1 MAFIPQTVPFVAL
14 PTSLRGRITP
24 HQLAVLWVL
33 QSYHPNIWPSIRRV
47 AADTGLSKRQVQY
60 VIRQLVDN
68 GWLTVVRRTDNE
80 GGGDQSNV
88 YHVTI
93 WHECRPE
100 QQATLPPNTP
110 DTPPTGAGDAPP
122 PVQDMHPPYAGDA
135 PPRVQAV
142 HPPGAGHAP
151 KQEQRELKQD
161 ELNKTINTV
170 DFAQTVQADTQGQN
184 QPPAPSGKKRGR
196 KPRTAVPY
204 TPEFDAFWRTY
215 QAIERRASGQ
225 SKPLAWEQ
233 YRTIAVSVPCD
244 ALEAALKAAI
254 REQAAT
260 ERRGGFAAPFPDCF
274 RWLRDGRHEAHL
286 PSARVAPS
294 PQPWQ
299 NAPDGMPF

>member
-24 HQLAVLWVL
+24 HQLSVLWVL

-60 VIRQLVDN
+60 VIQQLVER

-80 GGGDQSNV
+80 DGGNQSNV

-100 QQATLPPNTP
+100 PQSTLAP
-110 DTPPTGAGDAPP
+110 DTPSTPPPGAAPAPP
-122 PVQDMHPPYAGDA
+122 LVQDMHPPGASPA
-135 PPRVQAV
+135 PPLVQAV

-151 KQEQRELKQD
+151 KQEQRELKQE
-161 ELNKTINTV
+161 ELKTNKTV
-170 DFAQTVQADTQGQN
+170 DFAQTVQPDTTGQN
-184 QPPAPSGKKRGR
+184 QPDAPSGKKRGR
-196 KPRTAVPY
+196 KPRAAVPY

-225 SKPLAWEQ
+225 SKPLAWDQ
-233 YRTIAVSVPCD
+233 YRTITASVACE
-244 ALEAALKAAI
+244 ALQGALNAAI

-260 ERRGGFAAPFPDCF
+260 ERKGGFAAPFPDCF

-286 PSARVAPS
+286 SSAAVAPQR
-294 PQPWQ
+294 QPWQ
-299 NAPDGMPF
+299 DAPDGMPF